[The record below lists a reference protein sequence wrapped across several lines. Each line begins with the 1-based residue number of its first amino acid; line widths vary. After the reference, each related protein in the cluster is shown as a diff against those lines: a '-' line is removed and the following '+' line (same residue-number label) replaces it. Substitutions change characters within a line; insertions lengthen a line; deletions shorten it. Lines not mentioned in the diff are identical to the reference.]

1 MNAGGHMKHY
11 LVLMILGLYVAAN
24 MQGTKAAS
32 FSSEDFLTV
41 QGEKIIAASGREVL
55 LRGTNIGGWL
65 VQESWMCPTNAECQL
80 ETIQVLDQ
88 RFGEE
93 TRKELIDMY
102 EEHFFSEADLDFLK
116 DMGMTVLRLP
126 FWYRTL
132 YDEQGSLLP
141 VAFHR
146 LDWIVENC
154 AKRGLYVI
162 LDLHGAPGSQNG
174 KDHSGDTSGANLFEN
189 KSYMDQTVALWETVA
204 ARYKDNPAV
213 AMYDLL
219 NEPLGKEGATTRKQ
233 WDFYDRL
240 YKAIRAVDPNHII
253 TLESCWE
260 AANLPHPKEYGW
272 ENVVYQY
279 HAYKWG
285 ADNDA
290 TMQTVFAK
298 AKVLSIQKANY
309 GVPTLIGEFTVFQ
322 NMKAWDRVLSA
333 YNEAGFHWTT
343 WTYKVKGPGSTWGI
357 KNMPDLSVDIH
368 TSPEAVIREIWG
380 NPKEAS
386 VNQPIYDAIKKHLP

>member
-1 MNAGGHMKHY
+1 MKHF
-11 LVLMILGLYVAAN
+11 LIPLLLALLVAAGA
-24 MQGTKAAS
+24 QSARAS
-32 FSSEDFLTV
+32 ALSSEDFLTV
-41 QGEKIIAASGREVL
+41 QGEKIVTKAGREVQ

-65 VQESWMCPTNAECQL
+65 LMESWMSPTNAECQL
-80 ETIQVLDQ
+80 EAINILDR
-88 RFGEE
+88 RFGEAVR
-93 TRKELIDMY
+93 TELFNLY
-102 EEHFFSEADLDFLK
+102 EDHFITEADLDFCR

-132 YDEQGSLLP
+132 YDGQGALLP
-141 VAFHR
+141 DAFQR
-146 LDWIVENC
+146 IDWFVEGC
-154 AKRGLYVI
+154 AQRGMYVI

-189 KSYMDQTVALWETVA
+189 QAYMDQTVALWETVA
-204 ARYKDNPAV
+204 ARYKDHPAV

-233 WDFYDRL
+233 WDFFDRL
-240 YKAIRAVDPNHII
+240 YKAIRAVDPDHII

-260 AANLPHPKEYGW
+260 AANLPNPKEYGW

-285 ADNDA
+285 ADNNA
-290 TMQTVFAK
+290 IMQTVFAK

-322 NMKAWDRVLSA
+322 NMKAWDQVLSA
-333 YNEAGFHWTT
+333 YSEAGFHWTT
-343 WTYKVKGPGSTWGI
+343 WSYKVKGPGSTWGI
-357 KNMPDLSVDIH
+357 KNMPDLSVDIN

-380 NPKEAS
+380 NPKEATI
-386 VNQPIYDAIKKHLP
+386 NQPVYDVIKKHLQ